1 MEDAIR
7 FFRKIRKET
16 HVFEIDIP
24 QALAQTIPEEAT
36 LTLDDAIAMG
46 VDVSEVRD
54 KNNAKVFRE
63 MEVRRIRRK
72 NALEKGCVDI
82 DEQGNLL
89 IPTAESLRE
98 QAETPE
104 YKPAVTF
111 LEPEEEIHTRVMPEV
126 FQPALPNQEMPAV
139 SGVFIPPI
147 YGREQY
153 EKSVEMTSGSNDFPS
168 AECAEIILSL
178 CHLFRENG
186 ELYVF
191 SWEEGRYKKMNR
203 DQTQVLIDQLV
214 GERIRKANK
223 VKAYAEIEKF
233 LRYDVRL
240 EVSTENRLPLNFWAF
255 KNGILDIRTGSFN
268 SNDGRFFVRTALNCQ
283 YSPGACCPMFDA
295 FLEAVSGGDSA
306 LIALIWEIIG
316 YILSPDNR
324 AKVFFALIGPKDT
337 GKSLFANILTQ
348 FFTSDAISL
357 LGASD
362 FSGKFDVS
370 ELKDKRLN
378 ECMDLPDIPLSPI
391 AVAKIKA
398 LTGGDIV
405 RSDVKYK
412 ESVAFRSEA
421 KLLFGANALLRV
433 EVPDQ
438 AFTDRLLTI
447 PFCHQIPKEKQDK
460 SLNEKICCE
469 LPGIAKKAVDAYLRL
484 AARNLVFQEVGVP
497 EALGIRFDFDK
508 VVMDFA
514 REECEFS
521 PTSRITTEK
530 LFNAFAAFCL
540 ARRVGS
546 IEKNDFSE
554 RFNRL
559 FSTRVTK
566 KKIKFDGVPLQGYDG
581 VTLREWKNGQ

>member
-7 FFRKIRKET
+7 FFRKIRKGDN
-16 HVFEIDIP
+16 VFEIEIP
-24 QALAQTIPEEAT
+24 QALAQIIPEEAV
-36 LTLDDAIAMG
+36 LTLKEAIEMG
-46 VDVSEVRD
+46 LDVSELRD
-54 KNNAKVFRE
+54 EDNEKIFCDE
-63 MEVRRIRRK
+63 QIRRMRRE
-72 NALEKGCVDI
+72 NAIKKGCVDV

-104 YKPAVTF
+104 CIPAVIF
-111 LEPEEEIHTRVMPEV
+111 LEKEKEFCTPNIPEV
-126 FQPALPNQEMPAV
+126 FQPALLNQDICTV
-139 SGVFIPPI
+139 NGVFIPQTHEKE
-147 YGREQY
+147 RY
-153 EKSVEMTSGSNDFPS
+153 EKSIEIIRGSNDFPS

-191 SWEEGRYKKMNR
+191 MKEEGRYKKINR
-203 DQTQVLIDQLV
+203 NQTQVLIDRLM
-214 GERIRKANK
+214 GEKIRKANK
-223 VKAYAEIEKF
+223 VKAYSEIEKF
-233 LRYDVRL
+233 LRCDVRL
-240 EVSTENRLPLNFWAF
+240 EVSTDNRLPLNFWPF

-268 SNDGRFFVRTALNCQ
+268 SNDGRFFIRTALNCQ
-283 YSPGACCPMFDA
+283 YSSGACCPMFDA
-295 FLEAVSGGDSA
+295 FLEAVSGGDQ
-306 LIALIWEIIG
+306 LLTELIWEMIG

-324 AKVFFALIGPKDT
+324 AKVFFALVGPKDT

-378 ECMDLPDIPLSPI
+378 ECLDLPDIPLSPI

-412 ESVAFRSEA
+412 ESVSFRSEA
-421 KLLFGANALLRV
+421 KLLFGANALLRL
-433 EVPDQ
+433 EVPDK
-438 AFTDRLLTI
+438 AFSDRLLTI
-447 PFCHQIPKEKQDK
+447 PFCHPIPKEKQDK
-460 SLNEKICCE
+460 SLSEKICCE
-469 LPGIAKKAVDAYLRL
+469 LPGIAKKAIDAYLRL
-484 AARNLVFQEVGVP
+484 AARNLVFTEVGVP
-497 EALGIRFDFDK
+497 ETLEIRFDFDRLI
-508 VVMDFA
+508 MDFA
-514 REECEFS
+514 QEECEFS

-530 LFNAFAAFCL
+530 LYNAFTAFCF
-540 ARRVGS
+540 AKRVGS
-546 IEKNDFSE
+546 IEKNEFSE

-559 FSTRVTK
+559 FSTSVTK
-566 KKIKFDGVPLQGYDG
+566 KKIKFDGASLQGYDG
-581 VTLREWKNGQ
+581 VTLRR